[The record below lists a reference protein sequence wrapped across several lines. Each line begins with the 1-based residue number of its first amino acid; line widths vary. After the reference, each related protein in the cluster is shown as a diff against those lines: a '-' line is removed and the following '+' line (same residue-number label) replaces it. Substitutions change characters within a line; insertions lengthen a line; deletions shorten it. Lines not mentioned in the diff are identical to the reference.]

1 MLHVCIAEEA
11 SGGCWPITCGFAV
24 LRHDAWLVGILPWLL
39 IFVGAIIRL
48 GFDEESRDFIGLRF
62 GSLLWSRGLD
72 AITWHLTTLLIHLYW
87 LNRVSLPAC
96 VSYPSCYI
104 LFLFVND
111 AIRRDRNA
119 YWLHLQVMML
129 ILQLLVAILH
139 HLLAI
144 IIPSDTCLRFLIILQ
159 EHR

>member
-11 SGGCWPITCGFAV
+11 GGRGWPITCRFTV
-24 LRHDAWLVGILPWLL
+24 LRHDAWLVRMLPWLL

-62 GSLLWSRGLD
+62 GCLLWSRGLD

-96 VSYPSCYI
+96 VSYPSCDI

-111 AIRRDRNA
+111 AIRWDRNA
-119 YWLHLQVMML
+119 NWLHLQVMML
-129 ILQLLVAILH
+129 ILQLLVTVFH
-139 HLLAI
+139 HLLTI
-144 IIPSDTCLRFLIILQ
+144 IIPNDTCLRFLIILQ